1 MYKLLI
7 SLNIGLIK
15 IYQYL
20 LSPILGNKCRY
31 LPTCSE
37 YYIQSLRVY
46 GLAKGSLLG
55 LKRILSCHPFKLLGG
70 GSGINFV
77 PKKSKK
83 EKLNGD
89 WKFMRFQLQPR

>member
-1 MYKLLI
+1 MKKFLI
-7 SLNIGLIK
+7 SINVSIIK
-15 IYQYL
+15 FYQYL

-55 LKRILSCHPFKLLGG
+55 LKRILSCHPYKFLGG
-70 GSGINFV
+70 GSGLDCV
-77 PKKSKK
+77 HSKK
-83 EKLNGD
+83 DFNKGN
-89 WKFMRFQLQPR
+89 K